1 MLERWAKLLSPLKH
15 YNMNTP
21 RLPIFLVIILTVIV
35 NISFAQNFSK
45 LQQSTDSSYGY
56 SANNPLKLKKG
67 DPAGGVSNSKKFL
80 QGLRTEDG
88 QELSIES
95 RSGVVDPNY
104 KEKPGGIAANLGDGG
119 ILDKYELVTSVTK
132 TKIIL
137 YFDVYHKGGL
147 MIPIGLKYVKP

>member
-1 MLERWAKLLSPLKH
+1 MNISRLS
-15 YNMNTP
+15 
-21 RLPIFLVIILTVIV
+21 IFLVITLSAIV
-35 NISFAQNFSK
+35 NISFGQNFSK

-56 SANNPLKLKKG
+56 SANNPLKLRKG
-67 DPAGGVSNSKKFL
+67 DPVGGVANSKKFL

-88 QELSIES
+88 QELIIAS
-95 RSGVVDPNY
+95 RSGVNDPNY

-119 ILDKYELVTSVTK
+119 ILDMYELVTSVTK

-137 YFDVYHKGGL
+137 YVDIYNKGGL